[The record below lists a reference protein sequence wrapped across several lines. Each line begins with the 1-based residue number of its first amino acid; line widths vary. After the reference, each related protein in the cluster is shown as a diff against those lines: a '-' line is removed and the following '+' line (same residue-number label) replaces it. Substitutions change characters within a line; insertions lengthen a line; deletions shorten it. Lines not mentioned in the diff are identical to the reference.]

1 MPDCASVVVEQN
13 SILDPLGC
21 PEWDGSHQAPLGRK
35 IRAPRR
41 RMQLAG
47 ISAHTGC
54 QVSDLLVDSNM
65 NGGGDPV
72 PKPAP
77 SELAEHLT
85 SVEHSLRPGYPVQ
98 GDTPCRKVGFYDNQ
112 TVSDLLVD
120 LNTDEGG
127 DPVPR
132 WAPSELT
139 EHSAS
144 VEHSL
149 RPLQP
154 ESSEYPAGTPRGVV
168 GVSDNQPVSEP
179 TEQLK
184 TGGNLVLKP
193 AEQPSLQSSRGR
205 ERDFSR
211 NGHSVSA
218 ATCGFAGNRPGVT
231 TVGWSTTEG

>member
-1 MPDCASVVVEQN
+1 MVSEKDQTSRPTEGVTSPAPSGHSVMQLHLDSQHSRNKLKPDQSGYPV
-13 SILDPLGC
+13 SD
-21 PEWDGSHQAPLGRK
+21 DT
-35 IRAPRR
+35 PRR
-41 RMQLAG
+41 KVG
-47 ISAHTGC
+47 FYDNKT
-54 QVSDLLVDSNM
+54 VSDLLVDSNA
-65 NGGGDPV
+65 NGSGDPV

-77 SELAEHLT
+77 SELAEHST

-98 GDTPCRKVGFYDNQ
+98 GNTPCRKVGFYDNQ

-132 WAPSELT
+132 PAPSELA

-144 VEHSL
+144 VEYSL

-154 ESSEYPAGTPRGVV
+154 ESSEYPAGTPRVVV
-168 GVSDNQPVSEP
+168 GVSDNQSVSEP

-193 AEQPSLQSSRGR
+193 APLELAEQPRSGEGFSPGTDTVSRPLP
-205 ERDFSR
+205 
-211 NGHSVSA
+211 VVL
-218 ATCGFAGNRPGVT
+218 PGI
-231 TVGWSTTEG
+231 